1 VTYFQPFLFAI
12 VLLEADFC
20 TNAIVA
26 ERPDIIVVLADDLGY
41 SDLGDYDGE
50 INTPNIDAL
59 AAGGAKLT

>member
-1 VTYFQPFLFAI
+1 M
-12 VLLEADFC
+12 LLEADFC